1 MNREPAGHGGHKRR
15 LRTLNLGVS
24 AVGIV
29 LVLFVIVAALAGCS
43 VGAAA
48 TPVVAVETVSGS
60 NTTAGSSTTTIA
72 SGATTIS
79 LLRPTTTIKAETTT
93 ETTTKTTTTTAD
105 ASLELIILEVTSS
118 VSPGSSATV
127 KAKTAPGAHCSIVV
141 IYASGEST
149 AKGLEPKEADA
160 SGNVSWTWRV
170 GRRTAGGEYPVR
182 VTASMDGRSVTE
194 GATFVVK

>member
-1 MNREPAGHGGHKRR
+1 MSDN
-15 LRTLNLGVS
+15 
-24 AVGIV
+24 GIV
-29 LVLFVIVAALAGCS
+29 LVLLVIVAALAGCS

-60 NTTAGSSTTTIA
+60 NTTAESSTTTIA

-93 ETTTKTTTTTAD
+93 DTTETTTTTAD
-105 ASLELIILEVTSS
+105 TSLELIILEVTSS

-127 KAKTAPGAHCSIVV
+127 RAKTVSGADCSIVV
-141 IYASGEST
+141 QCASGEST

-170 GRRTAGGEYPVR
+170 GRRTADGEYPVW

-194 GATFVVK
+194 GATFVAK

>member
-1 MNREPAGHGGHKRR
+1 MSDN
-15 LRTLNLGVS
+15 
-24 AVGIV
+24 GIV
-29 LVLFVIVAALAGCS
+29 LVLLVIVAALAGCS

-60 NTTAGSSTTTIA
+60 NTTAESSTTTIA

-93 ETTTKTTTTTAD
+93 ETTTETATETTTTTAD
-105 ASLELIILEVTSS
+105 ASLELIIVEVTSS

-127 KAKTAPGAHCSIVV
+127 KAKTAPGADCSIVV
-141 IYASGEST
+141 QCASGEST

-170 GRRTAGGEYPVR
+170 GRRTADGEYPVW

-194 GATFVVK
+194 GATFVAK

>member
-1 MNREPAGHGGHKRR
+1 MSDN
-15 LRTLNLGVS
+15 
-24 AVGIV
+24 GIV
-29 LVLFVIVAALAGCS
+29 LVLLVIVAALAGCS

-60 NTTAGSSTTTIA
+60 NTTAESSTTTIA

-93 ETTTKTTTTTAD
+93 DTTETTTTTAD
-105 ASLELIILEVTSS
+105 TSLELIIVEVTSS

-127 KAKTAPGAHCSIVV
+127 KAKTAPGADCSIVV
-141 IYASGEST
+141 QCASGEST

-170 GRRTAGGEYPVR
+170 GRRTADGEYPVW

-194 GATFVVK
+194 GATFVAK